1 MNDMPS
7 TGPFEGPSIDPGLF
21 RSVMSRFAT
30 GVTVI
35 ATEAGGRVH
44 AMTANAFMSG
54 SLEPPLTVVSVAQ
67 RARMHGY
74 LLAGEHFSVNVLSRQ
89 QEPVSRHF
97 AGQPV
102 QGLEIA
108 FEWVQGVPLLPQSLA
123 RIAARTI
130 ASHACGDHTL
140 FIGRILHMDS
150 GAGDPLLFFNSRY
163 SSLDHSRPE
172 PLADA
177 PYFW

>member
-1 MNDMPS
+1 MNDIPS
-7 TGPFEGPSIDPGLF
+7 TGPAESLPIDPALF
-21 RSVMSRFAT
+21 RAVMSRFAT

-35 ATEAGGRVH
+35 ATEAEGRVH

-54 SLEPPLTVVSVAQ
+54 SLEPPLTVVSVAK

-74 LLAGEHFSVNVLSRQ
+74 LMAGDSFSVNVLTRQ
-89 QEPVSRHF
+89 QEAVSRHF

-108 FEWVQGVPLLPQSLA
+108 FERVQGVPLLPRSLA

-130 ASHACGDHTL
+130 VSHACGDHTL
-140 FIGRILHMDS
+140 FIGRILHMDNS
-150 GAGDPLLFFNSRY
+150 EGEPLLFFNSRY
-163 SSLDHSRPE
+163 ASLDHSRPE